1 MGVIFMFLVNEMEV
15 RKKLLKSDSI
25 ILFVEI
31 LFVFSKL
38 IMLN

>member
-1 MGVIFMFLVNEMEV
+1 MSVIFMFLVNEMEV